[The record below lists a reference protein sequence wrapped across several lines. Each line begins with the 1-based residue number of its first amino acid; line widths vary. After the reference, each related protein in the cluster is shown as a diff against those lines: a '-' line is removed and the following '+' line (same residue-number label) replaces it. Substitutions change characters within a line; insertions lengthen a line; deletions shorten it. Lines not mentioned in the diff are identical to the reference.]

1 MSEQSPPSKP
11 KPGSLRDRIAA
22 FENKGAAPTPPGPG
36 TSPVPRPKPV
46 GLQWKPKQPSPPSSP
61 DRAQTVEKKIVGAS
75 GMSASDAMESIGRG
89 GTLKERMAA
98 LQGKGGFGGAP
109 PPIPSKPMEK
119 PKWKPPP
126 VVSPP
131 ADEDEKEFVAG
142 AGGREASRSPPPRAV
157 ASSSAESQET
167 SNREGDSAAGEGG
180 EDPDAEEEARQ
191 RRAAIAAR
199 MARLGGARFGMAPP
213 VFAPKPVARKSESA
227 PSASEVQ
234 EEAPHT
240 DQITVLEGS
249 REALVASPPQDS
261 PASTSAGDE
270 AIAESGP
277 KDEAAPSRAPASM
290 PVPAAPRR
298 AAPPRKKAYKSAPAA
313 PLPPAPTDGAE
324 GEASQPPPSITD
336 ELPVP
341 ITETLSVTP
350 GDEVLATSDVQKE
363 IGEANKS
370 VEACYDEHL
379 NIKQDVEQLP
389 HVPAKESHES
399 GEEAEQQEAGVD
411 EEPVHTAADDEH
423 TPVAGAPEVE
433 EEEARRKRVAA
444 KLDQMG
450 AFNPMAGPPPIPR
463 RDSLNEKLETEE
475 SLEVENEVDV
485 ETEGVEK
492 TPPPPLAVPARKHT
506 AESIEHED
514 TELHVETQEDNSE
527 VDEDEAMPTNRDDE
541 LAPTSEAE
549 EESLA
554 HRIFY
559 HRTGGDVYEKN
570 DGHTHFPGFSQQPQ
584 TERSIS
590 GSADLPVSQLHI
602 EHTQKGD
609 FREQEEPTTSTRYG
623 EIGAEEHIEQ
633 NTVLTDPDQVVA
645 STSTGFPAAGTE
657 ENEEKTVDDD
667 EMPPPRITR
676 PIPPPPVN
684 FSSKPISPL
693 SPPLSPP
700 PARTPLQ
707 ALIADE
713 EERPP
718 SPAPRPVPPPVRSI
732 PDPVTEEAPSAPPRR
747 SLPPPPRRT
756 SFKITDPQSE
766 VPSTPP
772 PVPTSPRPVSRRP
785 TTPPIITAVTLEQEP
800 EETEE
805 YEGRIVEEQA
815 LSRPAAS
822 EPEAAEDEE
831 STRRRAIA
839 ERMARLGGIR
849 FGALP
854 SMNPLSRP
862 PLPAAPPPTSIPP
875 DDSELEVEEE
885 EKARDEEDEDEA
897 ARKLRISAKLANMGG
912 MRFGM
917 LPPPVSVRTLVSKQ
931 EDSESEDATPPV
943 PVPAPPQRAPPT
955 RKLPP
960 PVEVPVA
967 QRPEQRGRLSSDT
980 SDDGVQVE
988 ADESEIEEVNYS
1000 DADVPPTSSEVE
1012 EAPTSPPRRRSSAVL
1027 RSVEALPTPPPR
1039 MTSRSPPPGRPPIP
1053 SIPAALLNRRPSV
1066 ATSSPSSS
1074 RKTSVDE
1081 SSAGETPTVVHRAES
1096 DYPPQSEYVMVEA
1109 DPDSEEAP
1117 TPPPRRKSTRG
1128 PARSIPLPPP
1138 PPPSAIDPPEELAS
1152 SRQWELPSIPQGA
1165 EFGESDLASS
1175 GWSQDSTVVHV
1186 PPPVLSNPSSR
1197 RPSLQ
1202 LAPSLRPRSIDQ
1214 QLTTD
1219 ELMTLWGKI
1228 GVQVVESA
1236 TTLFDKS
1243 KRSLVGDG
1251 SYAGFVRA
1259 VLAQV
1264 PDVQI
1269 IPAASGN
1276 EEWGYV
1282 IYVQTGGAVQR
1293 RVSDIMPGD
1302 IISFWDAKLKG
1313 HKGLH
1318 AYNQTVG
1325 SERSGPLVGVVSEFD
1340 ARKSKVRVWQA
1351 NQHVGQQTVENVSY
1365 RLEDLKSGHV
1375 KVFRVLE
1382 A

>member
-1 MSEQSPPSKP
+1 
-11 KPGSLRDRIAA
+11 
-22 FENKGAAPTPPGPG
+22 
-36 TSPVPRPKPV
+36 
-46 GLQWKPKQPSPPSSP
+46 
-61 DRAQTVEKKIVGAS
+61 
-75 GMSASDAMESIGRG
+75 MESIGRG

-126 VVSPP
+126 MVSPP

-167 SNREGDSAAGEGG
+167 SNREGDPAAEEGG
-180 EDPDAEEEARQ
+180 DDPDAEEEARQ
-191 RRAAIAAR
+191 RRATIAAR
-199 MARLGGARFGMAPP
+199 MARLGGARFGMGPP
-213 VFAPKPVARKSESA
+213 IFAPKPVARKSEPTPSA
-227 PSASEVQ
+227 PEVQ

-240 DQITVLEGS
+240 DQTTVLGES
-249 REALVASPPQDS
+249 REAFVASPPQDL

-270 AIAESGP
+270 AIAESGSR
-277 KDEAAPSRAPASM
+277 DEAAPGRAPASM

-298 AAPPRKKAYKSAPAA
+298 AAPPRKKAYKSSPAA
-313 PLPPAPTDGAE
+313 LLPPAPTEGAE

-336 ELPVP
+336 EPPAP
-341 ITETLSVTP
+341 ITESLSVTP
-350 GDEVLATSDVQKE
+350 ADELLATSDVQKE
-363 IGEANKS
+363 IGEVNKS
-370 VEACYDEHL
+370 VEASYDEHL

-389 HVPAKESHES
+389 HVPTKESHES
-399 GEEAEQQEAGVD
+399 DEEPEQQEAEEEPVEPQEADAD

-423 TPVAGAPEVE
+423 APVTGAPEVEEEE

-444 KLDQMG
+444 KLAQMG

-463 RDSLNEKLETEE
+463 LKSLDEKPETEE

-485 ETEGVEK
+485 DTEEVGK
-492 TPPPPLAVPARKHT
+492 TPPPPSAVPARKHT
-506 AESIEHED
+506 AESIKHED
-514 TELHVETQEDNSE
+514 AELHVETQEDNSG

-570 DGHTHFPGFSQQPQ
+570 DEHTHSPGFSQQPQ

-602 EHTQKGD
+602 EHTQKG
-609 FREQEEPTTSTRYG
+609 Y
-623 EIGAEEHIEQ
+623 IEQ
-633 NTVLTDPDQVVA
+633 STVLTDPDQVVA
-645 STSTGFPAAGTE
+645 STSTGFPAAGIE
-657 ENEEKTVDDD
+657 ENEEKTADDD

-684 FSSKPISPL
+684 FSSKPISPTSPTL
-693 SPPLSPP
+693 SSP
-700 PARTPLQ
+700 PARTSLQ
-707 ALIADE
+707 VLRADE
-713 EERPP
+713 EERPA
-718 SPAPRPVPPPVRSI
+718 SPAPRPVPPPGRSI
-732 PDPVTEEAPSAPPRR
+732 PDPVAEEAPSAPPRR

-766 VPSTPP
+766 VPCTPP
-772 PVPTSPRPVSRRP
+772 PAPTSPRPVSRRP

-805 YEGRIVEEQA
+805 YEGRVVEEQA
-815 LSRPAAS
+815 LSGPAAS
-822 EPEAAEDEE
+822 EPEAADDEE
-831 STRRRAIA
+831 STRRRTIA

-862 PLPAAPPPTSIPP
+862 PLPAAPPPTSVPP
-875 DDSELEVEEE
+875 DDSELEVEEQ
-885 EKARDEEDEDEA
+885 ARDEEDEDEA
-897 ARKLRISAKLANMGG
+897 ARKLRIAAKLANMGG
-912 MRFGM
+912 MRIGM
-917 LPPPVSVRTLVSKQ
+917 LPPPAGLPPASVRTLVSKQ

-943 PVPAPPQRAPPT
+943 PVPAPPQRAPST
-955 RKLPP
+955 RRLPP

-967 QRPEQRGRLSSDT
+967 QRPEQRGRLSSDA

-1000 DADVPPTSSEVE
+1000 DADVPPTSAEVE
-1012 EAPTSPPRRRSSAVL
+1012 EAPTLPPPRRSSAVL
-1027 RSVEALPTPPPR
+1027 RSIEALPTPPPR

-1081 SSAGETPTVVHRAES
+1081 SSAGETPTVVHRADS
-1096 DYPPQSEYVMVEA
+1096 YYPPQSEYVMVEA

-1128 PARSIPLPPP
+1128 PARSLPLPPP

-1152 SRQWELPSIPQGA
+1152 SRQWELPSIPQGV
-1165 EFGESDLASS
+1165 ELGESDLASS
-1175 GWSQDSTVVHV
+1175 GWSQDSTIVHA

-1202 LAPSLRPRSIDQ
+1202 LAPSLGPRSIDQ

-1219 ELMTLWGKI
+1219 ELMTLWGKV

-1264 PDVQI
+1264 PEVHM

-1325 SERSGPLVGVVSEFD
+1325 NGRSGPLVGVVSEFD

-1351 NQHVGQQTVENVSY
+1351 NQHVGQQVSLFRRFARKKNGALTPRATQTVENVSY

-1375 KVFRVLE
+1375 KVFRALE